1 MKDKFTVASPTSV
14 QSIGIRLRERA
25 KWLESRS
32 FATLDASIEREAAST
47 IDELLIELEESQ
59 EACKGWMEK
68 TIELQ
73 KRIEG
78 GRDES
83 KQCTE

>member
-14 QSIGIRLRERA
+14 QSIVIRLQERA

-47 IDELLIELEESQ
+47 IEELLIELDEAN
-59 EACKGWMEK
+59 EACKG
-68 TIELQ
+68 LRHQ
-73 KRIEG
+73 LC
-78 GRDES
+78 D
-83 KQCTE
+83 QCMGHVVNCETCHSIY

>member
-1 MKDKFTVASPTSV
+1 MKDKFTLASPTSI
-14 QSIGIRLRERA
+14 QSIIIRLQERA

-47 IDELLIELEESQ
+47 IEELLIELDEAN

-78 GRDES
+78 GHDES
-83 KQCTE
+83 RTDER

>member
-1 MKDKFTVASPTSV
+1 MKVPT
-14 QSIGIRLRERA
+14 
-25 KWLESRS
+25 
-32 FATLDASIEREAAST
+32 TIEG
-47 IDELLIELEESQ
+47 LIEFARRDDCLDSMVPSDLRRLLAELQESKS
-59 EACKGWMEK
+59 ACKGWMEK